1 MAEQSN
7 DYKNKKYHHKIQQK
21 LKEMVAQGMNI
32 PAGYSQFMLPYNMT
46 QQGGGSGGVED
57 QDQYFDYKA
66 RKYHHKNQQLC
77 RQIIARGGSVP
88 VQYEKYLL
96 PFSG

>member
-1 MAEQSN
+1 MESGSN
-7 DYKNKKYHHKIQQK
+7 EYKNKKYHHKIQQK

-32 PAGYSQFMLPYNMT
+32 PEGYSQFMLPYNMT
-46 QQGGGSGGVED
+46 QQGGGSAEN
-57 QDQYFDYKA
+57 QDEYFDYKA

-88 VQYEKYLL
+88 TQYEKYLL

>member
-1 MAEQSN
+1 MAERSY
-7 DYKNKKYHHKIQQK
+7 DYKNKKYHHKIQLK

-46 QQGGGSGGVED
+46 QQGGGNVEE
-57 QDQYFDYKA
+57 QDHYFDYKA

>member
-1 MAEQSN
+1 MENSGS
-7 DYKNKKYHHKIQQK
+7 DYKNKKYHYKIQQK
-21 LKEMVAQGMNI
+21 LREMVAHGMNI
-32 PAGYSQFMLPYNMT
+32 PSGYAQFMLPYNMT
-46 QQGGGSGGVED
+46 QQGGGSDASHDE
-57 QDQYFDYKA
+57 YFTYKA

-88 VQYEKYLL
+88 SQYEKYLL

>member
-46 QQGGGSGGVED
+46 QQGGGGGAD
-57 QDQYFDYKA
+57 QDEYFGYKA

-88 VQYEKYLL
+88 LQYEKYLL

>member
-1 MAEQSN
+1 MADNSN
-7 DYKNKKYHHKIQQK
+7 EYKNKKYHHKIQQK

-32 PAGYSQFMLPYNMT
+32 PSGYSQFMLPYNMT
-46 QQGGGSGGVED
+46 QQGGGSEGSHDE
-57 QDQYFDYKA
+57 YFDYKA

-77 RQIIARGGSVP
+77 RQIIAKGGSVP